1 MPGLSGPGIWMV
13 ISAVIVLLLG
23 VCIWGVMG
31 HLDTVITTAAIADNM
46 TLTVYIPEKQISSV
60 LNRTVTAEGRE
71 YEITDASCSNEPFAV
86 RGGEFSEYALHLSGL
101 QIGEW
106 VYAARFDTELPDGIY
121 EAHIVTDSVS
131 PMSFVFN

>member
-71 YEITDASCSNEPFAV
+71 YEITDAS
-86 RGGEFSEYALHLSGL
+86 
-101 QIGEW
+101 
-106 VYAARFDTELPDGIY
+106 
-121 EAHIVTDSVS
+121 
-131 PMSFVFN
+131 

>member
-1 MPGLSGPGIWMV
+1 MPGRSGPGIWMV
-13 ISAVIVLLLG
+13 IAAVIILLLG

-31 HLDTVITTAAIADNM
+31 HLDTVITTAAVAANM

-71 YEITDASCSNEPFAV
+71 YEITDASCSNESFAV

-121 EAHIVTDSVS
+121 GAHIVTDSVS